1 MTDIQETTPAPPGSP
16 GPTGPHE
23 SEGWRKLAPLV
34 GGVVVVVVLSLTTG
48 SFPLLAFVFAV
59 IAMIMLHEA
68 GHFFTAKW
76 SGMKVTEFFLGF
88 GPRLWSLRRG
98 ETEYGV
104 KAAPL
109 GGYVK
114 IIGMSN
120 LEKEIDPADE
130 PRTYRQQSY
139 PKRML
144 VAVAGIVTHF
154 VVAILVLTVMW
165 TVVGVPTDKPS
176 LTVGEI
182 SRLQTG
188 ESPAQRAGFRVGDRI
203 VSYDER
209 TPLAWDELPTYIRSR
224 PDQPITFVVDRDG
237 ERVTLTATPT
247 TVTRDGETVGFI
259 GLGPDPTMETK
270 GPVTGFLR
278 AGHDVGVLT
287 WRSIGALGSFFSPS
301 SLQNYATLITD
312 GAKSTSNAD
321 EEARPVSIVGV
332 VRIAGQAA
340 ETGWFNVLNLFV
352 VLNIFVGVFNMVP
365 LLPFDGGHIAIATY
379 ERIRS
384 RRGRRYFADITKM
397 MPVTAAVVVVMLA
410 LGLTSIWLDVFQP
423 PANPFQ

>member
-1 MTDIQETTPAPPGSP
+1 MTDTQERTQA
-16 GPTGPHE
+16 PTGAPSSHE
-23 SEGWRKLAPLV
+23 SEGWRKLAPVV
-34 GGVVVVVVLSLTTG
+34 GAAVAAVVLSLATG
-48 SFPLLAFVFAV
+48 SFPLVAFVFAV

-68 GHFFTAKW
+68 GHFVTAKW
-76 SGMKVTEFFLGF
+76 SGMKVTEFFFGF

-98 ETEYGV
+98 ETTYGV

-114 IIGMSN
+114 ILGMSN
-120 LEKEIDPADE
+120 LEKDIDPADE

-144 VAVAGIVTHF
+144 VAAAGIVTHF
-154 VVAILVLTVMW
+154 VVAVVVLTLLW
-165 TVVGVPTDKPS
+165 TVVGVPGDKAS
-176 LTVGEI
+176 LTVAEI

-188 ESPAQRAGFRVGDRI
+188 ESPAQQAGFQVGDRI
-203 VSYDER
+203 VSYDDR
-209 TPLAWDELPTYIRSR
+209 TPRDWEEVRTYIRSR
-224 PDQPITFVVDRDG
+224 PDQPINLVVVRDG
-237 ERVTLTATPT
+237 KRITLTVTPT
-247 TVTRDGETVGFI
+247 PVTNDDETVGFI
-259 GLGPDPTMETK
+259 GLGPQPVMETT
-270 GPVTGFLR
+270 GPVDGVLR

-301 SLQNYATLITD
+301 SLQNYANLVTD
-312 GAKSTSNAD
+312 GARDTSEAD

-352 VLNIFVGVFNMVP
+352 VLNIFVGVFNMIP

-379 ERIRS
+379 ERFRS
-384 RRGRRYFADITKM
+384 RRGRPYRADIAKM
-397 MPVTAAVVVVMLA
+397 MPVTAAVVVLMLM
-410 LGLTSIWLDVFQP
+410 LGLTTIWLDIFQP
-423 PANPFQ
+423 PTNPFR